1 MFLVQNPPFLY
12 LAQRFERLGADFGA
26 LRNMTCIQAWGS
38 SSLNWRKKCQKPEHQ
53 LLELSLFGQRWC
65 WYHFRLRPPQRRR
78 RGPRPP
84 PSVWCAA
91 GSLCHC
97 RRRGHTEHWC
107 RFDIDLWTP
116 CRDCSKKTVFNEH
129 IWYYVNMY
137 VQTYVHIG
145 KLCTYMYVG
154 MSPTWSA
161 QNFLFSSEK
170 IGLGHSCGHPYFE
183 TSPCM
188 YIMGMEYNKQILFDM
203 CASKN
208 VAQTSSFDI
217 TIAKAPTALR
227 KHSPYSKGPK

>member
-1 MFLVQNPPFLY
+1 
-12 LAQRFERLGADFGA
+12 
-26 LRNMTCIQAWGS
+26 
-38 SSLNWRKKCQKPEHQ
+38 
-53 LLELSLFGQRWC
+53 
-65 WYHFRLRPPQRRR
+65 
-78 RGPRPP
+78 
-84 PSVWCAA
+84 
-91 GSLCHC
+91 
-97 RRRGHTEHWC
+97 
-107 RFDIDLWTP
+107 
-116 CRDCSKKTVFNEH
+116 
-129 IWYYVNMY
+129 MY

-227 KHSPYSKGPK
+227 KHSPYSNTVRDQSNYGKKQFRAQRHKS